1 MEILVDHVS
10 FVYQSDSPLASQA
23 LSDISFRVTE
33 GEFVGIIG
41 HTGSGKSTLIQMFNG
56 LLFPTEGTV
65 TVNGIE
71 VKKGAAL
78 KSLREQVGLVF
89 QYPEYQLFEET
100 VEKDVAFGPRNLG
113 LDEEETA
120 SRVREALIRVK
131 LDPDEVGS
139 RSPFDLSGGQRRRV
153 AIAGVLA
160 MHPRIL
166 VLDEPAA
173 GLDPMGRNEMLSLLQ
188 ELHGR
193 GLTVFMV
200 SHSMDDVAKVADRVL
215 VMQHGTLA
223 MDGTPR
229 EVYARGEELEAMGLG
244 VPAMV
249 RFTRELQRRG
259 LDVPGDILTVAEMRD
274 WILAHRKDGEA

>member
-1 MEILVDHVS
+1 MEVSLNHVS
-10 FVYQSDSPLASQA
+10 FAYQSDSPFATQA
-23 LSDISFRVTE
+23 LQDITFTVGD
-33 GEFVGIIG
+33 GELVGILG
-41 HTGSGKSTLIQMFNG
+41 RTGSGKPAMIQLFNG

-71 VKKGAAL
+71 VKKGIPL
-78 KSLREQVGLVF
+78 KELRKEVGLVF

-100 VEKDVAFGPRNLG
+100 VEKDVAFGPKNLC
-113 LDEEETA
+113 LEEEEI
-120 SRVREALIRVK
+120 RERVK
-131 LDPDEVGS
+131 DALRQVNLDPDEVGS

-160 MHPRIL
+160 MHPHIL
-166 VLDEPAA
+166 IMDEPAA
-173 GLDPMGRNEMLSLLQ
+173 GLDPMGRNEMLALLQ
-188 ELHGR
+188 ELHGK

-215 VMQHGTLA
+215 VLEHGRLA

-229 EVYARGEELEAMGLG
+229 EIYARGEELESMGLG

-249 RFTRELQRRG
+249 RFTRELARKG
-259 LDVPGDILTVAEMRD
+259 VDVPGDILTVSEMKD
-274 WILAHRKDGEA
+274 WILAHRKDGDR